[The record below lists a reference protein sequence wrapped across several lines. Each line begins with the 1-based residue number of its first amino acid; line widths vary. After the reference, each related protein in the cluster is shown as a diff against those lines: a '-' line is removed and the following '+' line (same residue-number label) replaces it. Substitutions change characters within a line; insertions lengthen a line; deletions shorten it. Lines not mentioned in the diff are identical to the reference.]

1 MRLALEK
8 ENIESRPIWKPMHL
22 QPVFKGCR
30 IRGGAGS
37 EDLFETGLC
46 LPSGTQM
53 TEEDLERVVNV
64 LRRCYK
70 LAGFE
75 DHCSNGMEY
84 SQGRGD

>member
-1 MRLALEK
+1 MRKTSATD
-8 ENIESRPIWKPMHL
+8 SRLPPGADNSCGGPTRM
-22 QPVFKGCR
+22 P
-30 IRGGAGS
+30 RGGEVS
-37 EDLFETGLC
+37 EYLFETGLC

-53 TEEDLERVVNV
+53 TDEDLERIVNV

-84 SQGRGD
+84 SQARGD